1 MQTFTTIIAALVVG
15 TALAAP
21 TSYYQPTT
29 NIDHL
34 VKVSHLL
41 HPKPKPAPN

>member
-1 MQTFTTIIAALVVG
+1 MQTFTTIIAALVAG

-21 TSYYQPTT
+21 TSYQKSS
-29 NIDHL
+29 NVDHL

-41 HPKPKPAPN
+41 HPKLKSKSN

>member
-1 MQTFTTIIAALVVG
+1 MQTFTTIIAALVAG

-21 TSYYQPTT
+21 TPYQQSS

-34 VKVSHLL
+34 VKVSHL
-41 HPKPKPAPN
+41 PNTKNNSSPN

>member
-1 MQTFTTIIAALVVG
+1 MQTFTTIIAALVAG

-21 TSYYQPTT
+21 TPYQQSS
-29 NIDHL
+29 NVDHL

-41 HPKPKPAPN
+41 HTKLNSSPN